1 MATRRG
7 QCETERSATSIEV
20 RSEVLNRLQS
30 ASSRWRW
37 QAHRTAQGGQTASP
51 IRGSEAR
58 PGGAKCRRRR
68 RRRHRHTGTQTH
80 RHTDTGGA
88 TLAARHVRLDPPSV
102 LGAGMLDTHSLPA
115 SGRSMWMTAAC
126 NRVVGLELILTSLK
140 MATARS
146 PAPTRR
152 AAVILDGKF
161 VAGAGAGQGQCSRLA
176 EALRALGCE
185 KSVPR
190 RAGQATDR
198 ACRQAVGCEAQSAWG
213 RCWA

>member
-1 MATRRG
+1 
-7 QCETERSATSIEV
+7 
-20 RSEVLNRLQS
+20 
-30 ASSRWRW
+30 
-37 QAHRTAQGGQTASP
+37 
-51 IRGSEAR
+51 
-58 PGGAKCRRRR
+58 
-68 RRRHRHTGTQTH
+68 
-80 RHTDTGGA
+80 
-88 TLAARHVRLDPPSV
+88 
-102 LGAGMLDTHSLPA
+102 
-115 SGRSMWMTAAC
+115 MTAAC

-146 PAPTRR
+146 PSPTRR

-190 RAGQATDR
+190 RAGQAADR